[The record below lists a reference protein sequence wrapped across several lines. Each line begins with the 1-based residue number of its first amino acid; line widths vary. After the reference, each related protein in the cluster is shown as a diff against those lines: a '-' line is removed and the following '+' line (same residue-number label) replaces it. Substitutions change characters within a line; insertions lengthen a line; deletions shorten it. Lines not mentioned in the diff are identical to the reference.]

1 MKKRWKIFWIV
12 CGTCFLIGI
21 ICCGA
26 AWGIGTTMD
35 DIMHGFPEEMI
46 WGSKATKY
54 VVTDKWDQDDD
65 DWDDDDWD
73 DDDRDDDDRDDD
85 DWDDEQDAQDD
96 DDERRDN
103 MNGIANILENNG
115 KASYKDINS
124 IKSNVYA
131 GSIHLK
137 KGTDTDT
144 ITVESIDTNEKL
156 GFRAFEKDGILYLTS
171 NKKIKK
177 SNNIG
182 KGTITV
188 TIPGNMAFDEIE
200 LNMKAGKLK
209 ADQIRTKNLEVN
221 AGAGE
226 VNILEFQAEEAEF
239 VCGAG
244 SVTASGDAGKKL
256 EADCGVGELLL
267 NLKGVKEDYNYD
279 LECGIGEIR
288 CADES
293 YSGFGKDY
301 TIDNHAAKNMEIEC
315 GIGQITVK
323 YMNQI

>member
-1 MKKRWKIFWIV
+1 MYGFSENHSQEGGGVRYEKKME
-12 CGTCFLIGI
+12 I
-21 ICCGA
+21 ILDRMWHMFPDSGSYAVAQRGELGQQWMISC
-26 AWGIGTTMD
+26 D
-35 DIMHGFPEEMI
+35 GFPEEMK
-46 WGSKATKY
+46 WGSKVTKY
-54 VVTDKWDQDDD
+54 IVTDKWDQDDD
-65 DWDDDDWD
+65 DWDNDDWDNDDWDDDDWD
-73 DDDRDDDDRDDD
+73 DDDRY
-85 DWDDEQDAQDD
+85 DEQDDWDD

-124 IKSNVYA
+124 IKSNVYT

-137 KGTDTDT
+137 KGTDTDV
-144 ITVESIDTNEKL
+144 ITVESIDINEKL

-188 TIPGNMAFDEIE
+188 TIPENMAFNEIE

-244 SVTASGDAGKKL
+244 SVTASGDAGKK
-256 EADCGVGELLL
+256 
-267 NLKGVKEDYNYD
+267 
-279 LECGIGEIR
+279 
-288 CADES
+288 
-293 YSGFGKDY
+293 
-301 TIDNHAAKNMEIEC
+301 
-315 GIGQITVK
+315 
-323 YMNQI
+323 

>member
-12 CGTCFLIGI
+12 CGSMFLIGI
-21 ICCGA
+21 ICCSVSWGMGTTLTDIA
-26 AWGIGTTMD
+26 HQFPYGIGWVSEDKTYSDPDDDDEDD
-35 DIMHGFPEEMI
+35 DI
-46 WGSKATKY
+46 
-54 VVTDKWDQDDD
+54 DDDIDDEQD
-65 DWDDDDWD
+65 DWDD
-73 DDDRDDDDRDDD
+73 
-85 DWDDEQDAQDD
+85 DD

-103 MNGIANILENNG
+103 MEGIANILENNG

-137 KGTDTDT
+137 KGTGTDV
-144 ITVESIDTNEKL
+144 ITVESIDINEKL

-188 TIPGNMAFDEIE
+188 TIPENMAFNEIE

-209 ADQIRTKNLEVN
+209 ADQIRTNNLEVN

-226 VNILEFQAEEAEF
+226 VNILDFQAEQAEF

-244 SVTASGDAGKKL
+244 SVTASGDAGRKL

-323 YMNQI
+323 YMNQM

>member
-1 MKKRWKIFWIV
+1 MTI
-12 CGTCFLIGI
+12 
-21 ICCGA
+21 
-26 AWGIGTTMD
+26 
-35 DIMHGFPEEMI
+35 PE
-46 WGSKATKY
+46 
-54 VVTDKWDQDDD
+54 
-65 DWDDDDWD
+65 
-73 DDDRDDDDRDDD
+73 
-85 DWDDEQDAQDD
+85 
-96 DDERRDN
+96 N
-103 MNGIANILENNG
+103 
-115 KASYKDINS
+115 
-124 IKSNVYA
+124 
-131 GSIHLK
+131 
-137 KGTDTDT
+137 
-144 ITVESIDTNEKL
+144 
-156 GFRAFEKDGILYLTS
+156 RAF
-171 NKKIKK
+171 N
-177 SNNIG
+177 
-182 KGTITV
+182 
-188 TIPGNMAFDEIE
+188 EIE

-239 VCGAG
+239 ACGAG

-256 EADCGVGELLL
+256 AADCGVGELLL

-323 YMNQI
+323 YMNQM

>member
-1 MKKRWKIFWIV
+1 
-12 CGTCFLIGI
+12 
-21 ICCGA
+21 
-26 AWGIGTTMD
+26 
-35 DIMHGFPEEMI
+35 MHGFPEEMKC
-46 WGSKATKY
+46 GSKITKY
-54 VVTDKWDQDDD
+54 IVTDKWDNDDD
-65 DWDDDDWD
+65 DWDNDDWD
-73 DDDRDDDDRDDD
+73 ND
-85 DWDDEQDAQDD
+85 DWD

-124 IKSNVYA
+124 IKSNVYT

-137 KGTDTDT
+137 KGTDTDV
-144 ITVESIDTNEKL
+144 ITVESIDINEKL

-188 TIPGNMAFDEIE
+188 TIPENMAFNEIE

-239 VCGAG
+239 ACGAG

-256 EADCGVGELLL
+256 AADCGVGELLL

-323 YMNQI
+323 YMNQM

>member
-1 MKKRWKIFWIV
+1 
-12 CGTCFLIGI
+12 
-21 ICCGA
+21 
-26 AWGIGTTMD
+26 
-35 DIMHGFPEEMI
+35 MHGFPEEMK
-46 WGSKATKY
+46 WGSKVTKY
-54 VVTDKWDQDDD
+54 IVTDKWDQDDD
-65 DWDDDDWD
+65 DWDNDDWDNDDWDDDDWD
-73 DDDRDDDDRDDD
+73 DDRY
-85 DWDDEQDAQDD
+85 DEQDDWDD

-124 IKSNVYA
+124 IKSNVYT

-137 KGTDTDT
+137 KGTDTDV
-144 ITVESIDTNEKL
+144 ITVESIDINEKL

-188 TIPGNMAFDEIE
+188 TIPENMAFNEIE

-244 SVTASGDAGKKL
+244 PSQHQ
-256 EADCGVGELLL
+256 EMPER
-267 NLKGVKEDYNYD
+267 N
-279 LECGIGEIR
+279 
-288 CADES
+288 
-293 YSGFGKDY
+293 
-301 TIDNHAAKNMEIEC
+301 
-315 GIGQITVK
+315 
-323 YMNQI
+323 

>member
-1 MKKRWKIFWIV
+1 
-12 CGTCFLIGI
+12 
-21 ICCGA
+21 
-26 AWGIGTTMD
+26 MD
-35 DIMHGFPEEMI
+35 DIMHGFPEEMK
-46 WGSKATKY
+46 WGSKVTKY
-54 VVTDKWDQDDD
+54 IVTDKWDQDDD
-65 DWDDDDWD
+65 DWDNDDWDNDDWDDDDWD
-73 DDDRDDDDRDDD
+73 DDDRY
-85 DWDDEQDAQDD
+85 DEQDDWDD

-124 IKSNVYA
+124 IKSNVYT

-137 KGTDTDT
+137 KGTDTDV
-144 ITVESIDTNEKL
+144 ITVESIDINEKL
-156 GFRAFEKDGILYLTS
+156 GFRTFEKDGILYLTS

-188 TIPGNMAFDEIE
+188 TIPENMAFNEIE

-323 YMNQI
+323 YMNQM